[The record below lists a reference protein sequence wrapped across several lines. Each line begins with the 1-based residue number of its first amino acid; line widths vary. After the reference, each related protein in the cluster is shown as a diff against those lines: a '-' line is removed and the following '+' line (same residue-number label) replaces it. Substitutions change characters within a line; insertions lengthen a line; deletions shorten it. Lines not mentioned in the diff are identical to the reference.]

1 MTNML
6 NSLVCQLGDLP
17 IEAKSSN
24 VNFECKEKTNL
35 SSLEAFIELVE
46 KDLFKPSNCNK
57 INRNTTTEERKALK
71 VLCYLQF
78 LKNTKFV

>member
-17 IEAKSSN
+17 IEAKSSS
-24 VNFECKEKTNL
+24 VNLECKEKTNL

-46 KDLFKPSNCNK
+46 ICSSLP
-57 INRNTTTEERKALK
+57 TTTR
-71 VLCYLQF
+71 
-78 LKNTKFV
+78 